1 MFKSLHK
8 RARSVAAVGVIAA
21 LAVAGV
27 AVAQGGNG
35 GGEKGS
41 DQPRAHRGKR
51 MPPPPGGPMARN
63 LTYAEFHV
71 QRNGQAEVQRLD
83 RGKIV
88 SVDDTS
94 ITLAENDG
102 NEVTISIDE
111 NTKVLA
117 GPGSK
122 TEVSDLKTGQKVLV
136 AGPEGGT
143 AKAIMVP
150 PKRGQK
156 PRGAL
161 GGQRRGHMP
170 PPPGAP
176 FGGPQGGS
184 QGAPQGAPGR

>member
-8 RARSVAAVGVIAA
+8 RARAIATVGVAAA

-27 AVAQGGNG
+27 AFAQGGG
-35 GGEKGS
+35 GGSKG
-41 DQPRAHRGKR
+41 DNHRKARSGKPL
-51 MPPPPGGPMARN
+51 PPPPGGPMARN

-71 QRNGQAEVQRLD
+71 QHNGQAEVHRLD
-83 RGKIV
+83 RGEIV
-88 SVDDTS
+88 SIGDTS
-94 ITLAENDG
+94 ITLSENDG

-117 GPGSK
+117 GPGRK

-136 AGPEGGT
+136 AGPKGGT
-143 AKAIMVP
+143 AKAVIVP

-156 PRGAL
+156 PRGAHS
-161 GGQRRGHMP
+161 GRRRGNMP

-176 FGGPQGGS
+176 FGGPQG
-184 QGAPQGAPGR
+184 APAQ